1 MNDLRSAGIFTL
13 LFGVLLSSCIGG
25 NGKYR
30 DQSSQNTE
38 RLEKPSRG
46 VFRIAFGSCNQV
58 DRPNA
63 LWPHVRDA
71 EPRVWIWG
79 GDIIYADTEDMDRMK
94 RLYDRQREVPGYRE
108 LRREVDILG
117 TWDDHDYGVND
128 GGSEYP
134 KKQESQQLLLDFL
147 DVSADNPRR
156 SREGVYHLE
165 DYELGNRKLGI
176 VVLDTRYFR
185 SPLKKSTTRSRRYE
199 ADRDSTSTILG
210 EAQWEWLEG
219 VLGAKGYDLFVVMSS
234 IQFLSSEHGFETWG
248 NFPSEVERMK
258 SLLEKTGRTPVV
270 FLSGD
275 RHISELTMT
284 RWDSV
289 AYPVFDFT
297 SSGLTHSYS
306 SYTGEPN
313 KFRVGEVV
321 SEKSFGLLDIDP
333 SIMELTF
340 SIVGEEGRILQQNK
354 HRFP

>member
-1 MNDLRSAGIFTL
+1 MKHFGHIGFFML
-13 LFGVLLSSCIGG
+13 LLTSCVGG
-25 NGKYR
+25 SGKYQDKTR
-30 DQSSQNTE
+30 IETG
-38 RLEKPSRG
+38 RLEEAPTG

-58 DRPNA
+58 DRTNE
-63 LWPHVRDA
+63 LWTHVRNA
-71 EPRVWIWG
+71 APRVWVWG

-108 LRREVDILG
+108 LRKEVDILG

-134 KKQESQQLLLDFL
+134 KKRESQQLLLDFL
-147 DVSADNPRR
+147 DVPSEDPRR
-156 SREGVYHLE
+156 SREGVYHLK
-165 DYELGNRKLGI
+165 DYELGDRKLGV

-185 SPLKKSTTRSRRYE
+185 SPLEKSSTQSRRY
-199 ADRDSTSTILG
+199 AASKDTTATILG
-210 EAQWEWLEG
+210 DAQWDWLEG
-219 VLGAKGYDLFVVMSS
+219 VLTQKGYDVFVVMSS

-248 NFPSEVERMK
+248 NFPSEVGRMK
-258 SLLEKTGRTPVV
+258 ALLAKTASTPVI

-275 RHISELTMT
+275 RHISELSMA

-289 AYPVFDFT
+289 TYPVFDFT

-313 KFRVGEVV
+313 RFRVGEVV

-333 SIMELTF
+333 SVMELTF
-340 SIVGEEGRILQQNK
+340 TIVGEEGRILQQNK